1 MTQIVKIGKI
11 STQIRG
17 VSYSKND
24 AILKK
29 EDGYLPVLRA
39 NNIQEQ
45 GLFLKDFVYIP
56 ESKISN
62 KQKILIGDVVIA
74 ASSGSINLVGKA
86 ASAKEN
92 INAGFGAF
100 CKILRP
106 NIELVDPRYFA
117 NYFQTQKYR
126 QIISNLAAGANINNL
141 KNEHLDDLEIPLPPL
156 SEQRRIASILD
167 QADELRQKRQQAIEK
182 LDQLLQATFI
192 DMFGD
197 PVSNPKG
204 WDIKKLKELSTK
216 IHSGNTPKGGAE
228 NYVDQGIV
236 FLRSQNVW
244 KNKVILEDVAYIDAE
259 THAKM
264 MKSSVK
270 HEDLLMTKTGRINT
284 ENSSLGRAAIYLGKD
299 DSANINGH
307 VYLIRIKDGFNKYFI
322 LRILTLPDYYEYIR
336 SVCVGGIDKRQLNK
350 EHIEN
355 FPIIQP
361 PMELQ
366 NKFFDIVQVIE
377 SQKPKLVEQLEL
389 AENLFRTLQNQAFNG
404 TL

>member
-167 QADELRQKRQQAIEK
+167 QADALRQKRQQAIQK

-204 WDIKKLKELSTK
+204 WDIKKSLCTRQ
-216 IHSGNTPKGGAE
+216 I
-228 NYVDQGIV
+228 
-236 FLRSQNVW
+236 SQNP
-244 KNKVILEDVAYIDAE
+244 YP
-259 THAKM
+259 
-264 MKSSVK
+264 
-270 HEDLLMTKTGRINT
+270 
-284 ENSSLGRAAIYLGKD
+284 
-299 DSANINGH
+299 
-307 VYLIRIKDGFNKYFI
+307 IRI
-322 LRILTLPDYYEYIR
+322 LP
-336 SVCVGGIDKRQLNK
+336 S
-350 EHIEN
+350 
-355 FPIIQP
+355 
-361 PMELQ
+361 
-366 NKFFDIVQVIE
+366 
-377 SQKPKLVEQLEL
+377 
-389 AENLFRTLQNQAFNG
+389 
-404 TL
+404 